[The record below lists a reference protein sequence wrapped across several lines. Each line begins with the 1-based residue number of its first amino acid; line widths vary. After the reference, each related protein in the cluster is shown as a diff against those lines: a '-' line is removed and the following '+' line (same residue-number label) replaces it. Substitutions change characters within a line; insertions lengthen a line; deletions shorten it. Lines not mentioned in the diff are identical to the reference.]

1 MGFRDG
7 AYCKLW
13 KLDNSGKFPQGQIS
27 ISRKDKDSGEYV
39 DDFSGFVSF
48 IGAAADAIKKIPT
61 GGRFKIKGCD
71 VSRVW
76 NKEKQREYINFRIY
90 DVEDATNTGTP
101 QTPNQQKTGSATKNH
116 KEDLSVAELEARL
129 AEAKLR
135 ESGKNVAGG
144 DDELPFD

>member
-13 KLDNSGKFPQGQIS
+13 KLDTSGKYPQGQIS
-27 ISRKDKDSGEYV
+27 ISRKDKDTGEYV

-48 IGAAADAIKKIPT
+48 IGEAATAVKKIPAS
-61 GGRFKIKGCD
+61 GRFKIKGCD

-76 NKEKQREYINFRIY
+76 NKEKQREYINFRVY
-90 DVEDATNTGTP
+90 DLEDATNTAPATN
-101 QTPNQQKTGSATKNH
+101 NQQQTRNTDKNQGS
-116 KEDLSVAELEARL
+116 EMSVAELEARL

-144 DDELPFD
+144 DDDLPFD

>member
-90 DVEDATNTGTP
+90 DVEDATNTGAP
-101 QTPNQQKTGSATKNH
+101 QTPNQQKTRSTAK
-116 KEDLSVAELEARL
+116 KADDDLSVEELEARL
-129 AEAKLR
+129 AAAKLR
-135 ESGKNVAGG
+135 KSGKNVAEAI
-144 DDELPFD
+144 DDELPF